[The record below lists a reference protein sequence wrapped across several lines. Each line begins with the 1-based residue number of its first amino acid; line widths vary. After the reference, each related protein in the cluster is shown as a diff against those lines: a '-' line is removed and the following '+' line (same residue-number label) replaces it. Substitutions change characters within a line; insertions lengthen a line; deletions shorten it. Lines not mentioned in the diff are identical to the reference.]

1 MSDCSRLSDRMPSAA
16 LRQTQ
21 WTADESKHLTECTS
35 CQKEWELV
43 QAGIRLGNTTPR
55 LRDPDALTRIVLQR
69 LTRHQAR
76 IAPRFWAV
84 SGLATAAAV
93 AAAVWL
99 GGRDTPSVELQRGGA
114 VVAGLQMPLPE
125 LESLQSAEL
134 ESVLQ
139 MMDDSTSDDEA
150 SGDTGLVDLSTDE
163 LQQVLD
169 TWEG

>member
-1 MSDCSRLSDRMPSAA
+1 MSDCSWLSDRMPSVA
-16 LRQTQ
+16 LRQAE
-21 WTADESKHLTECTS
+21 WTADELMHLTECSS
-35 CQKEWELV
+35 CQKEWQLV
-43 QAGIRLGNTTPR
+43 QAGIRLGNTTPW

-69 LTRHQAR
+69 LTRNQAR

-99 GGRDTPSVELQRGGA
+99 GGRDIPSAEPQEAGA
-114 VVAGLQMPLPE
+114 VVAGLHMPLPE
-125 LESLQSAEL
+125 LESLQPAEL

-139 MMDDSTSDDEA
+139 TMDDSMSDDEA
-150 SGDTGLVDLSTDE
+150 SGDMGLVDLNSDE